1 VDESALSPPAPASFP
16 DRHRP
21 LAAPRLAVPICP
33 LTAAPGLFTHRKG
46 NFHYAAPSVGAKSG
60 RNKRG
65 GRGRPKKSGAP
76 QPKSSGG
83 SRTAQRV
90 GLVLF
95 AVVFIALF
103 VIFAVAQGLGS
114 PSIPSGDIAK
124 VTNVRSEKGE
134 FSEADYKRTVK
145 QLETQGGVKKTPKAG
160 SKKAEEIHKSAVA
173 ELLNGA
179 WIFGEAE
186 ELGIKVT
193 PKQVE
198 TEIAKI
204 KKESF
209 KTEKAFQEFLK
220 ESHFSEA
227 DVTSK
232 IELQII
238 SKKIEEKIKK
248 ETPPLTE
255 EELKSYYDKEKA
267 TQFTKKPTR
276 DVRVAVNENKKEIE
290 AAQKAL
296 EADNSEAGWKKVT
309 KKYSPTTEANAGLQ
323 KEIAEEFL
331 TEPLKKD
338 IFKSATGELIGPVK
352 QEKNYLLLEVVK
364 LHPEK
369 VQTFAE
375 AKATIESTLKAQKEE
390 TFFSEWVAGFQTKWI
405 TRSYC
410 ASGFTVESCANY
422 KGTGHPAEAPEA
434 CYEANPKAPTTEC
447 PAPVTMIKPA
457 IPGTITPTE
466 PKGDQLVQ
474 RPLPPASATAKAGKK
489 GAEGAAGA
497 TEGAEG
503 ATGEA
508 SPEAEEAAQKAVEE
522 AAAKAAEESAS
533 KGK

>member
-1 VDESALSPPAPASFP
+1 
-16 DRHRP
+16 
-21 LAAPRLAVPICP
+21 
-33 LTAAPGLFTHRKG
+33 
-46 NFHYAAPSVGAKSG
+46 VGAKSG

-65 GRGRPKKSGAP
+65 GRGGPKKAGAP
-76 QPKSSGG
+76 QAKRGG

-134 FSEADYKRTVK
+134 FSEADYKRSVG
-145 QLETQGGVKKTPKAG
+145 QQEAQAGLKKPPKEG
-160 SKKAEEIHKSAVA
+160 SKKAEELHKTAVG

-186 ELGIKVT
+186 EQGIKVT
-193 PKQVE
+193 KKEVE
-198 TEIAKI
+198 TELAKI

-209 KTEKAFQEFLK
+209 KTEKAFQEFMK
-220 ESHFSEA
+220 ESHFTEE
-227 DVTSK
+227 DVISK

-238 SKKIEEKIKK
+238 STKIEEKIKK

-276 DVRVAVNENKKEIE
+276 DVRVAVNEDKKEIE

-296 EADNSEAGWKKVT
+296 EADNSEASWKKVT
-309 KKYSPTTEANAGLQ
+309 KKYSPTTAAQGGLQ

-352 QEKNYLLLEVVK
+352 QEKNYLLLEVAK

-375 AKATIESTLKAQKEE
+375 VKTTIEGTLKAQKEE
-390 TFFSEWVAGFQTKWI
+390 KYFSEWVAGFQAKWI

-410 ASGFTVESCANY
+410 ASGFVVESCANY
-422 KGTGHPAEAPEA
+422 KGSGHPAEAPEA

-457 IPGTITPTE
+457 VPGTVTSSE
-466 PKGDQLVQ
+466 PEGTRLVQ
-474 RPLPPASATAKAGKK
+474 RPQPPASATKKAGKGK
-489 GAEGAAGA
+489 EAVEGAA
-497 TEGAEG
+497 EGAEG
-503 ATGEA
+503 AETEV

-533 KGK
+533 KKGE